1 MKTISRIA
9 YSNDKR
15 NRTRSI
21 LIMMAICLTTM
32 LLVIISTVGNGVIHL
47 QKSQAASS
55 YGSNYGLL
63 IAADGT
69 QLKEVERRAE
79 ISDIGIMCTEGILKG
94 NENGGFVCMDKT
106 ARKMLPY
113 NKEYELKEGKY
124 PEKMQEIAAGR
135 AFFRAMGYGDVKIGD
150 TVTLDYR
157 AGMQSEYKPEEFVV
171 SGILYDR
178 DEYTIEASYVVFGS
192 QDFYNERVAE
202 GDRQYNIYFTLSDS
216 ANVSMNNVAPVI
228 KEIADSC
235 GIDQKNVIINDL
247 YLQWVLQPSY
257 EMIVVCG
264 TLILGIVLFSVV
276 VIYNIFQVGIA
287 QKVQEYGKIKAL
299 GATRKQM
306 KQLIFREGILL
317 AVPSIPLGLLFGFL
331 IAKVS
336 FNWLVEQGNL
346 VSSGIKNHQVPLFS
360 LTIMFICIFV
370 SFLTVV
376 LALRKPMKIV
386 SRISPIEATRYLD
399 GSKTQKQGR
408 RKGRKDVTVFSM
420 AMANVTGNPK
430 RTIATILTMGLS
442 CVLFVIISNYV
453 GNIDTE
459 HEARIAINHGQFELQ
474 LDYSQNYDEAYPEN
488 NLDTILTDNPLNDSL
503 IEEIKSIPGVTD
515 VMTREIV
522 SVNLNGTRFPADIVS
537 KNDFDFMRQDGDIGS
552 MDYDQAVKNGD
563 IFFGW
568 LMWMEQDGYAP
579 GESIAFDFENGSGTY
594 TYQGKIAG
602 SFVSA
607 DTYLVI
613 PEGVYRSMNPRGTAY
628 GYLWVDCDKKDVASV
643 EQSLNTLIS
652 NTSHIKMDTYHAQL
666 QSAEYASR
674 MMKLGCYL
682 FMAIVG
688 LIGFMN
694 LANTMIINIT
704 TKKQE
709 YGVLQAVGMT
719 NKQLNLCL
727 QIQGLIFT
735 VGTICVALA
744 AGLPLGYALFSY
756 AKHNGIFG
764 MNVYHVPLIPI
775 LVMILLVGIL
785 QIVLSCV
792 LSSNLKKETLVERI
806 RYQG

>member
-47 QKSQAASS
+47 QKSQAAGS
-55 YGSNYGLL
+55 YGSNYGLFVS
-63 IAADGT
+63 ADGS
-69 QLKEVERRAE
+69 QLKEVKRRAE
-79 ISDIGIMCTEGILKG
+79 IDATGIMCTEGIIKG
-94 NENGGFVCMDKT
+94 NEKGGFVCMDET

-178 DEYTIEASYVVFGS
+178 DEYTIEASYVAFGS
-192 QDFYNERVAE
+192 QEFYDEHVAE
-202 GDRQYNIYFTLSDS
+202 NDRQYNIYFTLSDS

-488 NLDTILTDNPLNDSL
+488 NLDTILTDNPLNDSM

-522 SVNLNGTRFPADIVS
+522 SVNLNGTRFPAAVVS
-537 KNDFDFMRQDGDIGS
+537 KKDFDFMRQDGDIGS

-568 LMWMEQDGYAP
+568 STWMEQDGYAP

-643 EQSLNTLIS
+643 EQNLNTLIS

-666 QSAEYASR
+666 QSAEFASS

-694 LANTMIINIT
+694 MANTMIMNIT

-709 YGVLQAVGMT
+709 YGILQAVGMT
-719 NKQLNLCL
+719 NKQLKLCL
-727 QIQGLIFT
+727 QLQGLIFT
-735 VGTICVALA
+735 VGTICVALII
-744 AGLPLGYALFSY
+744 GLPLGYALFSY

-764 MNVYHVPLIPI
+764 MNVYHVPITPI
-775 LVMILLVGIL
+775 LAMILLVSLL

>member
-32 LLVIISTVGNGVIHL
+32 LLVTISTVGNGVIHL
-47 QKSQAASS
+47 QKSQAAGS
-55 YGSNYGLL
+55 YGSNYGLF

-94 NENGGFVCMDKT
+94 NENGGFVSADET
-106 ARKMLPY
+106 VRKMLPY
-113 NKEYELKEGKY
+113 NQEYVLKEGTY
-124 PEKMQEIAAGR
+124 PEKAQEIAAGR
-135 AFFRAMGYGDVKIGD
+135 AFFDAVGYHDVKVGD
-150 TVTLDYR
+150 TVTLEYR
-157 AGMQSEYKPEEFVV
+157 SGMQSEYAPVEFTV

-216 ANVSMNNVAPVI
+216 ADVSMNNVAPVI

-336 FNWLVEQGNL
+336 FNWLVEQENL

-360 LTIMFICIFV
+360 LPVMLLCIFV
-370 SFLTVV
+370 SFLTVA

-386 SRISPIEATRYLD
+386 SRISPIEATRYLENAE
-399 GSKTQKQGR
+399 TQKKGKR
-408 RKGRKDVTVFSM
+408 NGRKNVTVFSM

-430 RTIATILTMGLS
+430 RTIGTILTMGFS

-459 HEARIAINHGQFELQ
+459 HEARLSVNHGQFELQ
-474 LDYSQNYDEAYPEN
+474 LDYSAEYDERYPEN
-488 NLDTILTDNPLNDSL
+488 NLDTILTDDPLNDSM

-552 MDYDQAVKNGD
+552 MDYDQAVKNGE

-568 LMWMEQDGYAP
+568 SAWMEQDGYAP
-579 GESIAFDFENGSGTY
+579 GESIVFDFENGSETY

-682 FMAIVG
+682 FMAVVG

-694 LANTMIINIT
+694 MANTIIMNIT

-727 QIQGLIFT
+727 QLQGMMFT
-735 VGTICVALA
+735 VGTICVALII
-744 AGLPLGYALFSY
+744 GLPLGYALFSY

-764 MNVYHVPLIPI
+764 MNIYHVPIVPI
-775 LVMILLVGIL
+775 FIMIFLVGLL

>member
-55 YGSNYGLL
+55 YGSNYGLF
-63 IAADGT
+63 IAADGL
-69 QLKEVERRAE
+69 QLKEVNRRAE
-79 ISDIGIMCTEGILKG
+79 IDATGTMCTEGIIKG
-94 NENGGFVCMDKT
+94 NEKGGFVCMDET

-192 QDFYNERVAE
+192 QYFYNERVAE

-488 NLDTILTDNPLNDSL
+488 NLDTILTDNPLNDSM

-522 SVNLNGTRFPADIVS
+522 SVNLNGTRFPAAVVS
-537 KNDFDFMRQDGDIGS
+537 KKDFDFMRQDGDIGS

-568 LMWMEQDGYAP
+568 STWMEQDGYAP

-613 PEGVYRSMNPRGTAY
+613 PEGVYRSMNPRETAY

-643 EQSLNTLIS
+643 EQNLNTLIS

-666 QSAEYASR
+666 QSAEFASS

-694 LANTMIINIT
+694 MANTMIMNIT

-709 YGVLQAVGMT
+709 YGILQAVGMT

-727 QIQGLIFT
+727 QLQGLIFT
-735 VGTICVALA
+735 VGTICVALII
-744 AGLPLGYALFSY
+744 GLPLGYALFSY

-764 MNVYHVPLIPI
+764 MNVYHVPITPI
-775 LVMILLVGIL
+775 LAMILLVSLL

>member
-9 YSNDKR
+9 YSNDKK
-15 NRTRSI
+15 NKTRSI

-47 QKSQAASS
+47 QKSQAAGS
-55 YGSNYGLL
+55 YGSNYGLF

-94 NENGGFVCMDKT
+94 NENGGFVSADET
-106 ARKMLPY
+106 VRKMLPY
-113 NKEYELKEGKY
+113 NQEYVLKEGTY
-124 PEKMQEIAAGR
+124 PEKAQEIAAGR
-135 AFFRAMGYGDVKIGD
+135 AFFDAVGYHDVKVGD
-150 TVTLDYR
+150 TVTLEYR
-157 AGMQSEYKPEEFVV
+157 SGMQSEYAPVEFTV

-360 LTIMFICIFV
+360 LPVMLLCIFV
-370 SFLTVV
+370 SFLTVA

-386 SRISPIEATRYLD
+386 SRISPIEATRYLENAE
-399 GSKTQKQGR
+399 TQKKGKR
-408 RKGRKDVTVFSM
+408 NGRKNVTVFSM

-430 RTIATILTMGLS
+430 RTIGTILTMGFS

-459 HEARIAINHGQFELQ
+459 HEARLSVNHGQFELQ
-474 LDYSQNYDEAYPEN
+474 LDYSAEYDERYPEN
-488 NLDTILTDNPLNDSL
+488 NLDTILTDDPLNDSL

-552 MDYDQAVKNGD
+552 MDYDQAVKNGE

-568 LMWMEQDGYAP
+568 STWMEQDGYAP
-579 GESIAFDFENGSGTY
+579 GESIAFDFENGSETY

-727 QIQGLIFT
+727 QLQGMMFT
-735 VGTICVALA
+735 VGTICVALII
-744 AGLPLGYALFSY
+744 GLPLGYALFSY

-764 MNVYHVPLIPI
+764 MNIYHVPIVPI
-775 LVMILLVGIL
+775 FIMIFLVGLL

>member
-1 MKTISRIA
+1 M
-9 YSNDKR
+9 
-15 NRTRSI
+15 
-21 LIMMAICLTTM
+21 
-32 LLVIISTVGNGVIHL
+32 
-47 QKSQAASS
+47 
-55 YGSNYGLL
+55 
-63 IAADGT
+63 
-69 QLKEVERRAE
+69 ERRAE

-94 NENGGFVCMDKT
+94 NENGGFVSADET
-106 ARKMLPY
+106 VRKMLPY
-113 NKEYELKEGKY
+113 NQEYVLKEGTY
-124 PEKMQEIAAGR
+124 PEKAQEIAAGR
-135 AFFRAMGYGDVKIGD
+135 AFFDAVGYHDVKVGD
-150 TVTLDYR
+150 TVTLEYR
-157 AGMQSEYKPEEFVV
+157 SGMQSEYAPVEFTV

-336 FNWLVEQGNL
+336 FNWLVEQENL

-360 LTIMFICIFV
+360 LPVMLLCIFV
-370 SFLTVV
+370 SFLTVA

-386 SRISPIEATRYLD
+386 SRISPIEATRYLENAE
-399 GSKTQKQGR
+399 TQKKGKR
-408 RKGRKDVTVFSM
+408 NGRKNVTVFSM
-420 AMANVTGNPK
+420 AMANVTGNPE
-430 RTIATILTMGLS
+430 RTIGTILTMGFS

-459 HEARIAINHGQFELQ
+459 HEARLSVNHGQFELQ
-474 LDYSQNYDEAYPEN
+474 LDYSAEYDERYPEN
-488 NLDTILTDNPLNDSL
+488 NLDTILTDDPLNDSL

-537 KNDFDFMRQDGDIGS
+537 KKDFDFMRQDGDIGS

-568 LMWMEQDGYAP
+568 STWMEQDGYAP

-666 QSAEYASR
+666 QSAEFTTR

-682 FMAIVG
+682 FMAVVG

-694 LANTMIINIT
+694 MANTMIMNIT

-727 QIQGLIFT
+727 QLQGLIFT
-735 VGTICVALA
+735 VGTICVALII
-744 AGLPLGYALFSY
+744 GLPLGYALFSY

-764 MNVYHVPLIPI
+764 MNIYHVPIVPI
-775 LVMILLVGIL
+775 FIMIFLVGLL